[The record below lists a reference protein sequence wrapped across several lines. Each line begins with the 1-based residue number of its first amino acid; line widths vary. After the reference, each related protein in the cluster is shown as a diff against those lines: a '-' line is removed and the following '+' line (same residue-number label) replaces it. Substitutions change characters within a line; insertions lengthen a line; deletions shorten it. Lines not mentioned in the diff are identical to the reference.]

1 MINWFK
7 KLPKLSRKVKIIRN
21 LAVCALVLAALP
33 WVLDW
38 PTNDSEKVFRR
49 VERQALLSPSE
60 LVLRVG
66 EAFLTEGEDW
76 IAAGEVSEYSESWK
90 PFQKKI
96 AYINYVLPK
105 GGLTVI
111 PLPDSSTEQGLVV
124 AVHGLPENAA
134 SGLLEITISDVEHR
148 GLDFPDR
155 ETFRVAAERTD
166 DWILF
171 EVRSHGKHDEKTN
184 EWCIMDALWW
194 EMTLGSGVPEY
205 PYTLELY
212 DADGN
217 TVERVEST
225 LPRSNRFLY
234 SNFWA

>member
-7 KLPKLSRKVKIIRN
+7 KLPKLSRKGKIIRN

-38 PTNDSEKVFRR
+38 PTNDSEEVFRR
-49 VERQALLSPSE
+49 LERQALLSPSE
-60 LVLRVG
+60 LVLQVG

-76 IAAGEVSEYSESWK
+76 VAAGEVHKYSSSWK
-90 PFQKKI
+90 PFQKKT

-105 GGLTVI
+105 GELTVI
-111 PLPDSSTEQGLVV
+111 PLPDSSTEKGLVV
-124 AVHGLPENAA
+124 AVHSLPEHVT
-134 SGLLEITISDVEHR
+134 SGLLEITVSIEDRR
-148 GLDFPDR
+148 GENFPAQ
-155 ETFRVAAERTD
+155 ETFKVAAEREG
-166 DWILF
+166 DWLFF
-171 EVRSHGKHDEKTN
+171 EVRSHGKHDET
-184 EWCIMDALWW
+184 EWCIMGALWW

>member
-1 MINWFK
+1 MITLFK
-7 KLPKLSRKVKIIRN
+7 KLPKLTRKGKIIRN

-33 WVLDW
+33 WVTDW
-38 PTNDSEKVFRR
+38 PTNDSEEVFRR

-60 LVLRVG
+60 IVLQVG

-76 IAAGEVSEYSESWK
+76 ITAGEVSEYSESWK

-105 GGLTVI
+105 GGLTVV

-124 AVHGLPENAA
+124 AVHGLPEDAA
-134 SGLLEITISDVEHR
+134 SGMLEITISDVENR
-148 GLDFPDR
+148 GLDFPER
-155 ETFRVAAERTD
+155 ETFRVEAGREGE
-166 DWILF
+166 WIFF

-212 DADGN
+212 DDSGKIVAE
-217 TVERVEST
+217 VSAQ